1 MRVGAD
7 SYHDDITRCVETLR
21 RGSKSFFAASL
32 LLPPRVRGPTAAVYA
47 FCRVADDAVDDSTP
61 REAPAA
67 LERLRARLERVYRGV
82 PDAHH
87 VDRAF
92 AAVVERFGIDRA
104 LPDALLEGFEW
115 DVTARRYET
124 LSDVLAYSARVAS
137 AVGAMMTVLMG
148 PRSPAVLA
156 RACDLGAA
164 MQLTNI
170 CRDVGEDARNG
181 RVYLP
186 AAWLREVGLDADA
199 LIQRPTHNAALGVVV
214 ERLLCEAD
222 GLYERA
228 DLGVPMLPRD
238 CRPAIRAARLIYADI
253 GRVVRSRHC
262 DAVSSRAITST
273 ARKLALAARASLTLL
288 SRSRAPSLRDL
299 PCLDETRFLVDAAA
313 RGA

>member
-1 MRVGAD
+1 
-7 SYHDDITRCVETLR
+7 
-21 RGSKSFFAASL
+21 
-32 LLPPRVRGPTAAVYA
+32 
-47 FCRVADDAVDDSTP
+47 
-61 REAPAA
+61 
-67 LERLRARLERVYRGV
+67 
-82 PDAHH
+82 
-87 VDRAF
+87 
-92 AAVVERFGIDRA
+92 
-104 LPDALLEGFEW
+104 
-115 DVTARRYET
+115 
-124 LSDVLAYSARVAS
+124 
-137 AVGAMMTVLMG
+137 
-148 PRSPAVLA
+148 
-156 RACDLGAA
+156 